1 MVVLVD
7 TNIIID
13 FLATREPFYES
24 SSQVIEK
31 CTTGELEGCVAF
43 HTIPNLWYI
52 LRKIPEEQRRSCIG
66 EVCDCLKV
74 VGASHESVVEAIKMS
89 DFKDFEDC
97 LQDRCAEE
105 VNADYI
111 VTRNISD
118 FIGSKVPAIEPQE
131 LLKRISN
138 K

>member
-7 TNIIID
+7 TNVIID

-24 SSQVIEK
+24 SSKVIEK
-31 CTTGELEGCVAF
+31 CSIGELEGVVAF

-52 LRKIPEEQRRSCIG
+52 LRKIPEEQRRRCIR

-74 VGASHESVVEAIKMS
+74 VGASHESVVKAIKMS

-118 FIGSKVPAIEPQE
+118 FTGSKVPAIEPQE
-131 LLKRISN
+131 LLKRIS
-138 K
+138 

>member
-7 TNIIID
+7 TNVIID

-74 VGASHESVVEAIKMS
+74 VGASHESVVECQTAHCGRHKPCF
-89 DFKDFEDC
+89 DFGGNTYPIVPYRHLPQTLSGFTADC
-97 LQDRCAEE
+97 RSP
-105 VNADYI
+105 V
-111 VTRNISD
+111 
-118 FIGSKVPAIEPQE
+118 
-131 LLKRISN
+131 
-138 K
+138 